1 MREDEDLGSQ
11 GRKALMDER
20 AHAGRR
26 WTRSWVFVP
35 LLLLATC
42 SAKSLPYGEQIADWH
57 TEKDRFMRESPDSP
71 IPQEQR
77 GSYPA
82 LTYFPTDPS
91 YRVPAMLQPSPPGP
105 IVEMPTSTGQLDK
118 MKRVGKLAFTLRG
131 QAMTLGAFL
140 EADQSDLQL
149 LFVPFRD
156 LTNGTETYSGGRYLQ
171 LQRTATG
178 VYDLDFNRAFF
189 PYCFY
194 NKSYDCPYPPPENR
208 LSVPIRAGERLPHPE
223 R

>member
-1 MREDEDLGSQ
+1 M
-11 GRKALMDER
+11 
-20 AHAGRR
+20 
-26 WTRSWVFVP
+26 
-35 LLLLATC
+35 LLAGSC
-42 SAKSLPYGEQIADWH
+42 SAKSLPYDQQIVAWH
-57 TEKDRFMRESPDSP
+57 AAEDQFMRESSDSP

-77 GSYPA
+77 SSFPP

-91 YRVPAMLQPSPPGP
+91 YRVPAVLQPAPPGP
-105 IVEMPTSTGQLDK
+105 AVQMPTSTGQLRQE
-118 MKRVGKLAFTLRG
+118 KRVGTLAFTLHGR
-131 QAMTLGAFL
+131 AMTLGAFT
-140 EADQSDLQL
+140 EDQSGLQQ

-171 LQRTATG
+171 LDQTSTG

-194 NKSYDCPYPPPENR
+194 NKTYDCPYPPPENR
-208 LSVPIRAGERLPHPE
+208 LNVPIRAGERLPHPE